1 MLHTWQRGARYRRRT
16 LQRDRPS
23 DRFGPRTAHGR
34 YWPVNPLDSEENSP
48 KAIVDV
54 KAVPAVQIENERVI
68 VTEWTFAPGA
78 ETGQH
83 VHNFDYIVVP
93 LTSGTLRL
101 VEPEGSRNA
110 LLTAG
115 VSYTRPA
122 GVNHNVIN
130 VNAHE
135 FRFLEIELK

>member
-1 MLHTWQRGARYRRRT
+1 MSRLCAG
-16 LQRDRPS
+16 RPES
-23 DRFGPRTAHGR
+23 HM
-34 YWPVNPLDSEENSP
+34 
-48 KAIVDV
+48 
-54 KAVPAVQIENERVI
+54 KAVPTVQIDNERVI

-83 VHNFDYIVVP
+83 VHALDYVVVP

-101 VEPEGSRNA
+101 VEPAGARDA
-110 LLTAG
+110 QLTAG
-115 VSYTRPA
+115 VSYNRPA

-135 FRFLEIELK
+135 FRFIEIELK